1 MKSVLAR
8 RAASQTPNHKLQT
21 PREYLM
27 SNEQMA
33 KVDSSRGI
41 LLLDH
46 LTLEFPLAVGV

>member
-8 RAASQTPNHKLQT
+8 LTASQTPDRKLQL
-21 PREYLM
+21 PREYLI

-33 KVDSSRGI
+33 KVDSSGGV